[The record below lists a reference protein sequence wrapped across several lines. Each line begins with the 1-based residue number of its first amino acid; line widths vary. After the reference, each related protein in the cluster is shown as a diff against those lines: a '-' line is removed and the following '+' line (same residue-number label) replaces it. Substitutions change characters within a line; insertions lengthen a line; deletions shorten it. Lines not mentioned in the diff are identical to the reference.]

1 MLQLLAHGG
10 AVVGA
15 AEIVARGDAGDEDA
29 LLGHLAR
36 AQRLGHRLV
45 RDAEQIGGLVRPEA
59 LGLVVG
65 GNAHDGVVLAGQH
78 ARRHGHVGGGDVRAH
93 DGQRL
98 PVAHVVGELRVH
110 EVRPDGAAAPQKPSG
125 EREAPGEVVDGT
137 RGARE
142 QRRSVVSVE
151 HDAAVI
157 QHVDHL
163 DVEVVGDGRLAVRP
177 LAVRVAHE
185 LERLRDGVG
194 SAAVAGAHRCVH
206 HDDQGLLQLVFG
218 RRERAVVGVRQLD
231 RGGFVFRRERARS
244 VLVGVHVIIIP
255 QTGGVRC
262 ERAGRPSH
270 RRIWERLDGD
280 ARERVDP
287 AGSPASDVRRLAHA
301 AAGPMKRE
309 HVDCGTCWHTKDA
322 GKEKGRKR

>member
-1 MLQLLAHGG
+1 M
-10 AVVGA
+10 
-15 AEIVARGDAGDEDA
+15 
-29 LLGHLAR
+29 
-36 AQRLGHRLV
+36 
-45 RDAEQIGGLVRPEA
+45 RPEA

-65 GNAHDGVVLAGQH
+65 GDAHDGVVLAGQH
-78 ARRHGHVGGGDVRAH
+78 ARRYGHVGGG

-163 DVEVVGDGRLAVRP
+163 DVEVVGDGRLAVRT

-185 LERLRDGVG
+185 FEGLRDGVG
-194 SAAVAGAHRCVH
+194 CAAMAGTHRCVH
-206 HDDQGLLQLVFG
+206 HDDQGLLRLVFG

-244 VLVGVHVIIIP
+244 VLVGVHVVIIP

-280 ARERVDP
+280 ARERGDP

>member
-1 MLQLLAHGG
+1 
-10 AVVGA
+10 
-15 AEIVARGDAGDEDA
+15 
-29 LLGHLAR
+29 
-36 AQRLGHRLV
+36 
-45 RDAEQIGGLVRPEA
+45 
-59 LGLVVG
+59 
-65 GNAHDGVVLAGQH
+65 
-78 ARRHGHVGGGDVRAH
+78 
-93 DGQRL
+93 
-98 PVAHVVGELRVH
+98 
-110 EVRPDGAAAPQKPSG
+110 
-125 EREAPGEVVDGT
+125 
-137 RGARE
+137 
-142 QRRSVVSVE
+142 
-151 HDAAVI
+151 
-157 QHVDHL
+157 
-163 DVEVVGDGRLAVRP
+163 
-177 LAVRVAHE
+177 
-185 LERLRDGVG
+185 
-194 SAAVAGAHRCVH
+194 VH
-206 HDDQGLLQLVFG
+206 HDDQGLLRLVFG